1 MEKGKI
7 IILNGVSSSG
17 KSTLAKVLQ
26 DRSPIPL
33 YKLDIDDF
41 ILMAP
46 DKFNDYAN
54 NDYSVQYAFASKFFH
69 VVKLISDF
77 GLSIVAPYMFFKN
90 SDTLNEFRD
99 LLAGYPVLV
108 VNVLCPAEELQKREI
123 ARGDRTI
130 GSAVSQLQLLET
142 NFDNSLSV
150 DNYMNSNELCADT
163 IIEAFIPES
172 VDQEG
177 EEDVRGVGKK
187 GQ

>member
-33 YKLDIDDF
+33 YRLDIDDF

-46 DKFNDYAN
+46 DKFNDYVN
-54 NDYSVQYAFASKFFH
+54 NDYSVQYALASKFFH

-90 SDTLNEFRD
+90 SDALSEFRH
-99 LLAGYPVLV
+99 LLDGYPVLV
-108 VNVLCPAEELQKREI
+108 VNVVCPAEELQKREVT
-123 ARGDRTI
+123 RGNRTI
-130 GSAVSQLQLLET
+130 GSAVSQLQLLKT
-142 NFDNSLSV
+142 DFDNCLFV
-150 DNYMNSNELCADT
+150 DNYVNSNELCAE
-163 IIEAFIPES
+163 IIIKSLF
-172 VDQEG
+172 Q
-177 EEDVRGVGKK
+177 
-187 GQ
+187 

>member
-26 DRSPIPL
+26 DCSPIPL

-46 DKFNDYAN
+46 DKFNDHEKN
-54 NDYSVQYAFASKFFH
+54 NFSVQYALASKFFH

-90 SDTLNEFRD
+90 SDTLREFKQ
-99 LLAGYPVLV
+99 LLDGYPVFV
-108 VNVLCPAEELQKREI
+108 VNVPYRRTPEKREDK
-123 ARGDRTI
+123 RKQSDRQCRS
-130 GSAVSQLQLLET
+130 SAAAT
-142 NFDNSLSV
+142 GNKF
-150 DNYMNSNELCADT
+150 
-163 IIEAFIPES
+163 
-172 VDQEG
+172 
-177 EEDVRGVGKK
+177 
-187 GQ
+187 

>member
-26 DRSPIPL
+26 DRSPVPL

-54 NDYSVQYAFASKFFH
+54 NDFSVQYALASKFFH

-90 SDTLNEFRD
+90 SDTLSEFRQ
-99 LLAGYPVLV
+99 LLDGYPVLV
-108 VNVLCPAEELQKREI
+108 VNVICPTEELEKREI
-123 ARGDRTI
+123 KRGNRTI

-142 NFDNSLSV
+142 NFDNCLFV
-150 DNYMNSNELCADT
+150 DNYVNSNELCADT
-163 IIEAFIPES
+163 IIKSLFISCE
-172 VDQEG
+172 
-177 EEDVRGVGKK
+177 
-187 GQ
+187 

>member
-26 DRSPIPL
+26 DCSPIPL

-46 DKFNDYAN
+46 DKFNDHEKN
-54 NDYSVQYAFASKFFH
+54 NFSVQYALASKFFH

-90 SDTLNEFRD
+90 SDTLREFKQ
-99 LLAGYPVLV
+99 LLDGYPVFV
-108 VNVLCPAEELQKREI
+108 VNVICPTEELRKREKI
-123 ARGDRTI
+123 RGNRAI
-130 GSAVSQLQLLET
+130 GSAVRQLQLLET
-142 NFDNSLSV
+142 NFDNCLFV
-150 DNYMNSNELCADT
+150 DNSVNSNELCADT
-163 IIEAFIPES
+163 ILKSLSI
-172 VDQEG
+172 
-177 EEDVRGVGKK
+177 RCK
-187 GQ
+187 

>member
-26 DRSPIPL
+26 DCSPIPL

-54 NDYSVQYAFASKFFH
+54 NNFSVQYALASKFFH

-90 SDTLNEFRD
+90 SDTLSEFRQ
-99 LLAGYPVLV
+99 LLDGYPVFV
-108 VNVLCPAEELQKREI
+108 VNVICPTEELRKREMI
-123 ARGDRTI
+123 RGNRTI
-130 GSAVSQLQLLET
+130 GSAVNQLQLLET
-142 NFDNSLSV
+142 DFDNCMFV
-150 DNYMNSNELCADT
+150 DNYVNSNELCADT
-163 IIEAFIPES
+163 IIKSLVIRCE
-172 VDQEG
+172 
-177 EEDVRGVGKK
+177 
-187 GQ
+187 

>member
-26 DRSPIPL
+26 DCSPIPL

-46 DKFNDYAN
+46 DKFNDHEKN
-54 NDYSVQYAFASKFFH
+54 NFSVQYALASKFFH

-90 SDTLNEFRD
+90 SDTLREFKQ
-99 LLAGYPVLV
+99 LLDGYPVFV
-108 VNVLCPAEELQKREI
+108 V
-123 ARGDRTI
+123 
-130 GSAVSQLQLLET
+130 
-142 NFDNSLSV
+142 
-150 DNYMNSNELCADT
+150 M
-163 IIEAFIPES
+163 
-172 VDQEG
+172 
-177 EEDVRGVGKK
+177 
-187 GQ
+187 